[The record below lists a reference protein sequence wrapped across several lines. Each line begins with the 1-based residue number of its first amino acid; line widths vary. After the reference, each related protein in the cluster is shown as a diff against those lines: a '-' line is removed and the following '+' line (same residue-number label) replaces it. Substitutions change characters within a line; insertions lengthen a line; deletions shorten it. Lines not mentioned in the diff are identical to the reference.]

1 MEWINKYRFFMRA
14 TGKFRRSNF
23 DIMENVVLLKK
34 QLRYKPEDDSSRK
47 ELEEMQ
53 AFFQSNI
60 LAYE

>member
-1 MEWINKYRFFMRA
+1 MRA

-34 QLRYKPEDDSSRK
+34 QLRYKPEDDSARK